1 LTSTG
6 TFNATGSKNF
16 DIKHPFKEGYRVR
29 HRCMEGPLAYVF
41 YHFQFD
47 CKVGFNEFAMPD
59 YFDVMNTDV
68 LVHVS
73 PYEHFGAAWGRTE
86 TQINN

>member
-1 LTSTG
+1 
-6 TFNATGSKNF
+6 
-16 DIKHPFKEGYRVR
+16 
-29 HRCMEGPLAYVF
+29 MEGPLAYLF

-68 LVHVS
+68 LVYVS
-73 PYEHFGAAWGRTE
+73 PFEHFGAAWGKTNK
-86 TQINN
+86 QINN